1 MSARTPGRTSHAQ
14 VVEHELE
21 FSLDETRDKE
31 RVSATVSGDVPCL
44 GLRFQRKIAEKKPPS
59 IVGKML
65 PCLFRLPMIGRMLD
79 ARELP
84 GLRVET
90 VLPSEFASLCGV
102 KPDWRLMS
110 VNEHRV
116 ETVDDFNTVTSD
128 AIRRLS
134 EFAVGTAIEAR
145 YKGTSKYSPG
155 KVARDC
161 GDGSYDID
169 YDGGEKESGVK
180 KTLIRLMGK
189 KLVLRFIVF
198 KAHPLQGAVPLTVQ
212 VPDERWH
219 EALMYIAPK
228 FPVFMRR
235 FLSYAPEAPAG
246 TRFVPSSPPAFA
258 SCS

>member
-1 MSARTPGRTSHAQ
+1 M
-14 VVEHELE
+14 VEHELE
-21 FSLDETRDKE
+21 FTLDGTHDEERD
-31 RVSATVSGDVPCL
+31 RATVSGDVPFL
-44 GLRFQRKIAEKKPPS
+44 GLRFERMIAEKKPPS

-65 PCLFRLPMIGRMLD
+65 PCIFRLPVIGRMLD
-79 ARELP
+79 ARKIP

-90 VLPSEFASLCGV
+90 VLPSQFASKCGV

-116 ETVDDFNTVTSD
+116 ETFKDFNTVTSD
-128 AIRRLS
+128 AIHRLS

-161 GDGSYDID
+161 GDGLYDID
-169 YDGGEKESGVK
+169 YDSGEKESAVA
-180 KTLIRLMGK
+180 KTFVRLVGK

-198 KAHPLQGAVPLTVQ
+198 KAHPLQGTVPLTVQ

-246 TRFVPSSPPAFA
+246 TRFVPSFPPASAF
-258 SCS
+258 CS